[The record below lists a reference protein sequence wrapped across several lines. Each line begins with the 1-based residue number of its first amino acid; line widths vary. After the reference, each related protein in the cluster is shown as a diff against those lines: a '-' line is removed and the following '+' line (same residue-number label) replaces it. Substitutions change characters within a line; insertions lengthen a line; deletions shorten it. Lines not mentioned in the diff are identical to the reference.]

1 MPTITIRIEVPE
13 GAKIEI
19 DDHGGH
25 VVTRAPTDEPPTS
38 ADDVARYW
46 NDYLSDNGR
55 ALYAAAATIERK
67 DGTGFTLDD
76 VADRM
81 GRAYAS
87 AQSIHRTTGRAAR
100 KWKDDT
106 GREAPIRLEWIDYT
120 WDDSQHGMRT
130 RYRLP
135 EGVALQIGPL

>member
-19 DDHGGH
+19 DDHGGLG
-25 VVTRAPTDEPPTS
+25 VAPAPTDEPS
-38 ADDVARYW
+38 AAADDIARYW
-46 NDYLSDNGR
+46 SDYLSDNGR
-55 ALYAAAATIERK
+55 ELYAAAAAIERN
-67 DGTGFTLDD
+67 DGPGFTLDD

-81 GRAYAS
+81 GRVYAS

-100 KWKDDT
+100 KWKEDT
-106 GREAPIRLEWIDYT
+106 GKEPPIRLEWIDYT

-135 EGVALQIGPL
+135 EGVAVQIDQL

>member
-1 MPTITIRIEVPE
+1 LS
-13 GAKIEI
+13 A
-19 DDHGGH
+19 GG
-25 VVTRAPTDEPPTS
+25 S
-38 ADDVARYW
+38 AEEDVARYW

-55 ALYAAAATIERK
+55 ALYAASAEVER
-67 DGTGFTLDD
+67 DSGTGFTLDD

-81 GRAYAS
+81 GRAYGS

-100 KWKDDT
+100 KWKEDT
-106 GREAPIRLEWIDYT
+106 GKEPPIRLDWLDYT

-135 EGVALQIGPL
+135 ENVAAQIEPLESRKAS